1 MPVIVPCPKCPAKL
15 SAPESASGKQ
25 IRCPKCGTVA
35 EVPTFVAAEEVPVV
49 DAALAQPK
57 PRPKPVVRAEV
68 EDDEAPPP
76 KRRAER
82 DEDDEDDPPRKKKR
96 ARDSD
101 DDDDY
106 PHDHRQ
112 RRGSRRRRGGSGGKI
127 ALYVVGGL
135 LLLGGVGFGIWA
147 LVSKDGPLARKTP
160 PPAGWKQY
168 TDREGTFKAYFPKEP
183 EMRSVPVPTRPIG
196 GGPIDPDVNAFRPGT
211 AYVVFGP
218 DSPVYIEVIVYP
230 ARGKVPESMR
240 RELRDL
246 RPSSLGGMDV
256 RKVQWLGYDCMEVT
270 APTGV
275 VRSVFTDRAAISA
288 TIKGPNNARATKA
301 EEDGFFDNFELTK

>member
-1 MPVIVPCPKCPAKL
+1 MPVIVPCPKCQAKL
-15 SAPESASGKQ
+15 SAPENAAGKQ
-25 IRCPKCGTVA
+25 IRCPKCGTVT

-49 DAALAQPK
+49 DAAIAK
-57 PRPKPVVRAEV
+57 PRPKVVPAVV
-68 EDDEAPPP
+68 EEDEPPPP

-82 DEDDEDDPPRKKKR
+82 DEEDEDDRPRKKNR
-96 ARDSD
+96 SR

-106 PHDHRQ
+106 DDRP
-112 RRGSRRRRGGSGGKI
+112 RRGSRRQGRRGGSGGKI
-127 ALYVVGGL
+127 ALYVLGGL
-135 LLLGGVGFGIWA
+135 LLLGGIGFGIWM
-147 LVSKDGPLARKTP
+147 LVSMDGPLAHKSP
-160 PPAGWKQY
+160 VPQGWKQY
-168 TDREGTFKAYFPKEP
+168 TDREGTFRAYFPKEP
-183 EMRSVPVPTRPIG
+183 EMMTVPVPTRPIG

-270 APTGV
+270 MPMGV